1 VAIAKKIRRGR
12 AIAGV
17 YSPMVSITRDQDS
30 HKGAWEDDSPDPNR
44 LDAPGLDHDGLPN
57 DLVAIAQDVV
67 GAENDNSQG

>member
-1 VAIAKKIRRGR
+1 
-12 AIAGV
+12 
-17 YSPMVSITRDQDS
+17 MVIITRDQDA

-57 DLVAIAQDVV
+57 DLVAIAQDVL